1 MHIPCQLSIF
11 SSLFPSHHCHD
22 KENQVVLRVM
32 GNDTEEMT
40 QRSDIEKKEAEVTD
54 MKVHN
59 SAGKNVS

>member
-1 MHIPCQLSIF
+1 M
-11 SSLFPSHHCHD
+11 
-22 KENQVVLRVM
+22 RVM